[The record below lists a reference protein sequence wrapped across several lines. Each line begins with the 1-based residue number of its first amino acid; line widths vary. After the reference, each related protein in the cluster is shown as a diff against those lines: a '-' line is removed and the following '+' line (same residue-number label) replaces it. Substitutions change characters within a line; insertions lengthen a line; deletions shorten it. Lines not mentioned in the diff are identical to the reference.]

1 MPAHRSI
8 LVTGATGLLGR
19 SVLQRLLASDGRLHA
34 IVLVRDATRW
44 SRLAGEYGLLDRI
57 TVIEG
62 DLRSPGLGLTSEA
75 LTLVRRQATAVVHLA
90 ADTRFSNPLT
100 DARAVNT
107 IGTQHLLALAAECM
121 SPVRFAY
128 VSTAF
133 VAGRRTGVI
142 AEAVASPRD
151 GWVNAYE
158 QSKYEAEQL
167 VCRESADW
175 VILRPATVVCDD
187 RDGAVSQLN
196 AVHRALRLYRA
207 GLVAMMPGV
216 DGSTLDV
223 VTTDFVGS
231 AIARLALR
239 DDAAGSVV
247 HLCAG
252 EGALP
257 LGELL
262 DLTYAYWA
270 RDPEWRRR
278 GIARPPLVDLA
289 TYALF
294 ERSIE
299 EVGDASL
306 KRLTRS
312 LSHFVPQLALPKVF
326 DTSVASALLGAGAPP
341 VRDFWLPML
350 ERLFPAGQAAVATP
364 RAA

>member
-1 MPAHRSI
+1 MPAKRTI

-19 SVLQRLLASDGRLHA
+19 SVLQHLLANDARLHA
-34 IVLVRDATRW
+34 IVLVRDTARW
-44 SRLAGEYGLLDRI
+44 VRIADMSALRDRI
-57 TVIEG
+57 TAVEG

-75 LTLVRRQATAVVHLA
+75 RTLVRRQATAVIHLG
-90 ADTRFSNPLT
+90 ADTSFSNPLAA
-100 DARAVNT
+100 ARSVNT
-107 IGTQHLLALAAECM
+107 MGTAHLLALAHECE
-121 SPVRFAY
+121 SAVRFAY

-142 AEAVASPRD
+142 PEAVVSPAH

-158 QSKYEAEQL
+158 QSKYEAERL
-167 VCRESADW
+167 VCRESDDW
-175 VILRPATVVCDD
+175 VILRPSTVVCDD
-187 RDGAVSQLN
+187 RQGTVSQVN

-207 GLVAMMPGV
+207 GLVAMMPGL
-216 DGSTLDV
+216 DTSTLDV

-239 DDAAGSVV
+239 DEAASTVV

-257 LGELL
+257 LGALL

-278 GIARPPLVDLA
+278 AIARPPLVDLA

-299 EVGDASL
+299 EVGDPSI

-312 LSHFVPQLALPKVF
+312 LSHFVPQLALPKRF
-326 DTSVASALLGAGAPP
+326 DTTAASALLDAGAPP

-350 ERLFPAGQAAVATP
+350 RQLFPIGQPALGSE

>member
-1 MPAHRSI
+1 MPASRSI
-8 LVTGATGLLGR
+8 LITGATGLLGR
-19 SVLQRLLASDGRLHA
+19 AVLERILEDDSRVRA
-34 IVLVRDATRW
+34 IVLLRDSTRW
-44 SRLAGEYGLLDRI
+44 ARAASTSGLLDRL
-57 TVIEG
+57 TVVEG

-75 LTLVRRQATAVVHLA
+75 RRALCREVTAIVHLA
-90 ADTRFSNPLT
+90 AETSFSNPLAN
-100 DARAVNT
+100 ARAVNT
-107 IGTQHLLALAAECM
+107 VGTEQLLALAAECQ
-121 SPVRFAY
+121 SAVRFAY

-142 AEAVASPRD
+142 AETVASPSD

-167 VCRESADW
+167 VSRESGDW
-175 VILRPATVVCDD
+175 VILRPSTVVCDD
-187 RDGAVSQLN
+187 RSGAVSQLN

-216 DGSTLDV
+216 EGSTLDV
-223 VTTDFVGS
+223 VTTDFVGG

-239 DDAAGSVV
+239 EDAAGKVV

-262 DLTYAYWA
+262 DVTYAYWA
-270 RDPEWRRR
+270 RDTEWRRR

-299 EVGDASL
+299 EVGDASI

-326 DTSVASALLGAGAPP
+326 ETSTATALLGDEALP
-341 VRDFWLPML
+341 VRQFWMPLL
-350 ERLFPAGQAAVATP
+350 EQLFPAGEPALDTS

>member
-1 MPAHRSI
+1 MSTSRSI

-19 SVLQRLLASDGRLHA
+19 SVLQRLLAADSRLHA
-34 IVLVRDATRW
+34 FVLVRDRARW
-44 SRLAGEYGLLDRI
+44 AQVAPEIGSTDRV

-62 DLRSPGLGLTSEA
+62 DLVAAGLGLSGAARETI
-75 LTLVRRQATAVVHLA
+75 RRRMTAIVHLA
-90 ADTRFSNPLT
+90 ADTTFSNPLVR
-100 DARAVNT
+100 ARAVNT
-107 IGTQHLLALAAECM
+107 AGTQHLLELASDCDTA
-121 SPVRFAY
+121 VRFAY

-133 VAGRRTGVI
+133 VAGRRTGRI
-142 AEAVASPRD
+142 GEELALGKA

-167 VCRESADW
+167 VREHASEW
-175 VILRPATVVCDD
+175 VILRPSTVVCDD
-187 RDGAVSQLN
+187 RAGAVTQVN
-196 AVHRALRLYRA
+196 AVHRALRLYHA

-216 DGSTLDV
+216 EGSTIDA
-223 VTTDFVGS
+223 VTTAFVAH
-231 AIARLALR
+231 AIARLALH
-239 DDAAGSVV
+239 DDAAGKVI

-257 LGELL
+257 LGDLL
-262 DLTYAYWA
+262 DITYAFWA
-270 RDPEWRRR
+270 RDAEWRRR

-299 EVGDASL
+299 EVGDASI

-312 LSHFVPQLALPKVF
+312 LSHFVPQLALPKIF
-326 DTSVASALLGAGAPP
+326 DTTTARSLLGKDAPP

-350 ERLFPAGQAAVATP
+350 TQLLAAARTATRAT

>member
-1 MPAHRSI
+1 VSPAH
-8 LVTGATGLLGR
+8 
-19 SVLQRLLASDGRLHA
+19 
-34 IVLVRDATRW
+34 
-44 SRLAGEYGLLDRI
+44 
-57 TVIEG
+57 
-62 DLRSPGLGLTSEA
+62 
-75 LTLVRRQATAVVHLA
+75 
-90 ADTRFSNPLT
+90 
-100 DARAVNT
+100 
-107 IGTQHLLALAAECM
+107 
-121 SPVRFAY
+121 
-128 VSTAF
+128 
-133 VAGRRTGVI
+133 
-142 AEAVASPRD
+142 

-158 QSKYEAEQL
+158 QSKYEAERL
-167 VCRESADW
+167 VCRESDDW
-175 VILRPATVVCDD
+175 VILRPSTVVCDD
-187 RDGAVSQLN
+187 RQGTVSQVN

-207 GLVAMMPGV
+207 GLVAMMPGL
-216 DGSTLDV
+216 DTSTLDV

-239 DDAAGSVV
+239 DEAASTVV

-257 LGELL
+257 LGALL

-278 GIARPPLVDLA
+278 AIARPPLVDLA

-299 EVGDASL
+299 EVGDPSI

-312 LSHFVPQLALPKVF
+312 LSHFVPQLALPKRF
-326 DTSVASALLGAGAPP
+326 DTTAASALLDAGAPP

-350 ERLFPAGQAAVATP
+350 RQLFPIGQPALGSE

>member
-1 MPAHRSI
+1 MPASRSI

-19 SVLQRLLASDGRLHA
+19 AVLQRLLAADARLRP
-34 IVLVRDATRW
+34 IVLVRDAARW
-44 SRLAGEYGLLDRI
+44 MRSAGAAGPLERV
-57 TVIEG
+57 TVVEG
-62 DLRSPGLGLTSEA
+62 DLRSEALGLTSEA
-75 LTLVRRQATAVVHLA
+75 RGLLRRQVTAIVHLA
-90 ADTRFSNPLT
+90 ANTTFSNPLAN
-100 DARAVNT
+100 ARAVNT
-107 IGTQHLLALAAECM
+107 SGTGQLLELAGECA

-142 AEAVASPRD
+142 AEELVAPSA

-167 VCRESADW
+167 VCRHSADW
-175 VILRPATVVCDD
+175 IILRPATVVCDD
-187 RDGAVSQLN
+187 GNGAVSQLN

-207 GLVAMMPGV
+207 GLVAMMPAV
-216 DGSTLDV
+216 DRSTIDV
-223 VTTDFVGS
+223 VTADFVAD

-239 DDAAGSVV
+239 DDAAGRVV
-247 HLCAG
+247 HLCDG

-262 DLTYAYWA
+262 DMTFAHWA
-270 RDPEWRRR
+270 RDLAWRRR
-278 GIARPPLVDLA
+278 SITRPPLVDLA

-299 EVGDASL
+299 EVGDPSI

-312 LSHFVPQLALPKVF
+312 LSHFVPQLALPKLF
-326 DTSVASALLGAGAPP
+326 DTSTARALLGFGAPP
-341 VRDFWLPML
+341 VRDFWLRMI
-350 ERLFPAGQAAVATP
+350 EQLFAAGDAPLTAT

>member
-1 MPAHRSI
+1 MPASRSI
-8 LVTGATGLLGR
+8 LITGATGLLGR
-19 SVLQRLLASDGRLHA
+19 GVLQRLLASDAGLRA
-34 IVLVRDATRW
+34 IVLVRDAARW
-44 SRLAGEYGLLDRI
+44 VRDSSASGVDDRV
-57 TVIEG
+57 TVVEG
-62 DLRSPGLGLTSEA
+62 DLCSASLGLTSDA
-75 LTLVRRQATAVVHLA
+75 RRMIGSQVNAIVHLA
-90 ADTRFSNPLT
+90 ADTTFSNPLGK
-100 DARAVNT
+100 ARAVNT
-107 IGTQHLLALAAECM
+107 IGTERLLELARECA

-133 VAGRRTGVI
+133 VAGRRTGLI
-142 AEAVASPRD
+142 AEELADPSA

-158 QSKYEAEQL
+158 QSKYEAEQI
-167 VCRESADW
+167 VCRHAAEW
-175 VILRPATVVCDD
+175 IILRPSTVVCDD
-187 RDGAVSQLN
+187 GSGTVSQMN

-216 DGSTLDV
+216 DRSTIDV
-223 VTTDFVGS
+223 VTADFVAD

-239 DDAAGSVV
+239 DDVAGSIV

-262 DLTYAYWA
+262 DMTYAQWA
-270 RDPEWRRR
+270 RDLQWRRR
-278 GIARPPLVDLA
+278 GIARPPLVDLD

-299 EVGDASL
+299 EVGDPSI

-326 DTSVASALLGAGAPP
+326 DTSTARALLGAGAPP
-341 VRDFWLPML
+341 VRAFWPRML
-350 ERLFPAGQAAVATP
+350 ERLFATSDAVDAT

>member
-1 MPAHRSI
+1 MAASRSI

-19 SVLQRLLASDGRLHA
+19 GVLQRLLSADERLHA
-34 IVLVRDATRW
+34 IVLVRDATGWARD
-44 SRLAGEYGLLDRI
+44 AGASGIRDR
-57 TVIEG
+57 VSVVEG
-62 DLRSPGLGLTSEA
+62 DLRSADVGLTSEA
-75 LTLVRRQATAVVHLA
+75 RGLIRRHVTAIVHLA
-90 ADTRFSNPLT
+90 ANTTFSNTLAE
-100 DARAVNT
+100 ARAVNT
-107 IGTQHLLALAAECM
+107 SGTEHLLELVSECA

-133 VAGRRTGVI
+133 VAGRRTGTI
-142 AEAVASPRD
+142 IEELAAPDA

-167 VCRESADW
+167 VWRHAADW
-175 VILRPATVVCDD
+175 IILRPATVVCDD
-187 RDGAVSQLN
+187 PSGDVSQLN

-216 DGSTLDV
+216 EQSRIDV
-223 VTTDFVGS
+223 VTANFVAD

-239 DDAAGSVV
+239 EDVSGRVV

-252 EGALP
+252 DGALP

-262 DLTYAYWA
+262 DMTFASWA
-270 RDPEWRRR
+270 RDPAWRRR

-299 EVGDASL
+299 EVGDPSI

-312 LSHFVPQLALPKVF
+312 LSHFVPQLALPKLF
-326 DTSVASALLGAGAPP
+326 DTSNARELLGFGAPP
-341 VRDFWLPML
+341 VRDFWLRML
-350 ERLFPAGQAAVATP
+350 DRLFVMGDEAIGAT

>member
-1 MPAHRSI
+1 MPANRSI

-19 SVLQRLLASDGRLHA
+19 SVLQRLLAGDAGLQA
-34 IVLVRDATRW
+34 IVLVRDTDRW
-44 SRLAGEYGLLDRI
+44 ARGTGVPAFADRI
-57 TVIEG
+57 TVVEG

-75 LTLVRRQATAVVHLA
+75 RALVRCRVTAVVHLA
-90 ADTRFSNPLT
+90 ADTSFSNPLAA
-100 DARAVNT
+100 ARAVNT
-107 IGTQHLLALAAECM
+107 IGTAHLLALANECD
-121 SPVRFAY
+121 SLVRIAY

-142 AEAVASPRD
+142 AEGLASPVS

-158 QSKYEAEQL
+158 QSKHEAEQL
-167 VCRESADW
+167 VCRASSEWA
-175 VILRPATVVCDD
+175 ILRPSTVVCDD
-187 RDGAVSQLN
+187 REGTVSQVN

-216 DGSTLDV
+216 DQSTLDV
-223 VTTDFVGS
+223 VTTDYVAG
-231 AIARLALR
+231 AIAKLALR
-239 DDAAGSVV
+239 DDAAGKVV

-252 EGALP
+252 RGALP
-257 LGELL
+257 LGDLL

-278 GIARPPLVDLA
+278 GIARPPLVDLP

-299 EVGDASL
+299 QVGDASI

-326 DTSVASALLGAGAPP
+326 DTTTASALLGADAPP

-350 ERLFPAGQAAVATP
+350 HQLFPTGQPTVGSE

>member
-1 MPAHRSI
+1 MSATRTI

-19 SVLQRLLASDGRLHA
+19 DVLERLLAADTRLRV
-34 IVLVRDATRW
+34 IVLARDTATWAQIARMCGLDD
-44 SRLAGEYGLLDRI
+44 RVTAVEGE
-57 TVIEG
+57 
-62 DLRSPGLGLTSEA
+62 LRSPGLGLTSEA
-75 LTLVRRQATAVVHLA
+75 RALVRRQVTAIVHLA
-90 ADTRFSNPLT
+90 ADTTFSNTLVN
-100 DARAVNT
+100 ARAVNT
-107 IGTQHLLALAAECM
+107 TGTEHVLALSAECE

-133 VAGRRTGVI
+133 VAGRRTGTIPEVL
-142 AEAVASPRD
+142 ASPGN

-167 VCRESADW
+167 VVREAADW
-175 VILRPATVVCDD
+175 IIFRPATVVCDD
-187 RDGAVSQLN
+187 RAGTVTQLN

-207 GLVAMMPGV
+207 GLVAMMPGL
-216 DGSTLDV
+216 DGSMLDA
-223 VTTDFVGS
+223 VTTEFVGG

-239 DDAAGSVV
+239 ENVTRTVV

-262 DLTYAYWA
+262 DLTYAHWA
-270 RDPEWRRR
+270 RDTEWRRR
-278 GIARPPLVDLA
+278 AIARPPLADLA

-299 EVGDASL
+299 EVGDASI

-326 DTSVASALLGAGAPP
+326 DTSTASALLGESAPP
-341 VRDFWLPML
+341 VREFWLPML
-350 ERLFPAGQAAVATP
+350 EHLFPAAHSAFDAP